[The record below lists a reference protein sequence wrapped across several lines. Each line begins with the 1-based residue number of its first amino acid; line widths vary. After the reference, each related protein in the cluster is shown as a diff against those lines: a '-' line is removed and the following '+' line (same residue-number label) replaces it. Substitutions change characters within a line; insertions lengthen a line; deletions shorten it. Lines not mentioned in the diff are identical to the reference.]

1 MCSGANHWFHRQFC
15 GGKST
20 VGCSPW
26 RCCRLS
32 WRRQFCA
39 ISFWHGVAS
48 HGMVTIDFWHLIA
61 SREIM
66 RHHEFLPSL
75 VFDTSLSAMHW
86 CYTWFWRRWMCSVST
101 ALFTPE
107 APDVSAEKG
116 SDKEIMHSSVS
127 IGIRRFNLK
136 FNHRP
141 KAIRLDQQYVFLLS
155 ALFYP
160 VFFSFLRF

>member
-1 MCSGANHWFHRQFC
+1 MF
-15 GGKST
+15 
-20 VGCSPW
+20 
-26 RCCRLS
+26 
-32 WRRQFCA
+32 
-39 ISFWHGVAS
+39 
-48 HGMVTIDFWHLIA
+48 
-61 SREIM
+61 
-66 RHHEFLPSL
+66 
-75 VFDTSLSAMHW
+75 
-86 CYTWFWRRWMCSVST
+86 SVST

-160 VFFSFLRF
+160 VFFSFLSQVLSASKEKRRIAYHRMP